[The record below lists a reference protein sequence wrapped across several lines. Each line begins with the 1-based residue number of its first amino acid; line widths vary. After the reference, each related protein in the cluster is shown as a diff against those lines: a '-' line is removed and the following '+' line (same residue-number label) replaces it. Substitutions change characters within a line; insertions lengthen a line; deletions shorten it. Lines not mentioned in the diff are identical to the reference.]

1 MEETILAIAAG
12 LILPKKDFKI
22 LSKRNQY
29 LNYSLLGLAT
39 ILSKKYRVI
48 VFQGDFIEPS
58 QFIELLHKN
67 YDLANLRYPVLL
79 SIPSY
84 YALPWCKEVCKILK
98 NEYNTKIIAGGKT

>member
-84 YALPWCKEVCKILK
+84 YALPWCKEV
-98 NEYNTKIIAGGKT
+98 